1 MGGQSKVFENFF
13 RERPKMSQPPPQS
26 YGPNQPQ
33 GYGPNAPQGWNNGP
47 QPTFYGS
54 GGGAQLS
61 EPKTSPVLA
70 IATMGAGAL
79 ALVGS
84 SGPWAVAK
92 AFGREQS
99 ATGLQSDGWG
109 VTALLLSIGIIAVA
123 GAVAFVPAVKQLT
136 WPMFVV
142 AGLGLVNLIISIV
155 VASNVQ
161 SVNVVGL
168 VQAGMGW
175 GLILLLIASIAVI
188 ALAVV
193 QALQTL
199 KAAKNAHPFPP
210 SSGGMG
216 NPYQGGGQPQG
227 YQNQGPSGA
236 HYGPQGYPH

>member
-1 MGGQSKVFENFF
+1 MRHKGGTTD
-13 RERPKMSQPPPQS
+13 PSQRS
-26 YGPNQPQ
+26 TDRVAG
-33 GYGPNAPQGWNNGP
+33 
-47 QPTFYGS
+47 
-54 GGGAQLS
+54 LS
-61 EPKTSPVLA
+61 CLSPRRHPC
-70 IATMGAGAL
+70 
-79 ALVGS
+79 S
-84 SGPWAVAK
+84 PSPPWAQEHWRWWAAAGRGRWPK

-236 HYGPQGYPH
+236 HHGPQGYPH

>member
-33 GYGPNAPQGWNNGP
+33 GYGPNAPRGWNNGP
-47 QPTFYGS
+47 QPTPYGAV
-54 GGGAQLS
+54 GGAQLPGS
-61 EPKTSPVLA
+61 KTPPVLA

-84 SGPWAVAK
+84 SGPWAVVK
-92 AFGREQS
+92 AFGTEHS
-99 ATGLQSDGWG
+99 ATGLQSGGWG
-109 VTALLLSIGIIAVA
+109 VTALVLSIGIIAFA

-142 AGLGLVNLIISIV
+142 AGLGLVNLIILIV
-155 VASNVQ
+155 VASNIQ
-161 SVNVVGL
+161 SANVAGL

-175 GLILLLIASIAVI
+175 GLILLLIASITVI

-193 QALQTL
+193 QALQAL

-227 YQNQGPSGA
+227 YHAQGPSGA
-236 HYGPQGYPH
+236 YYGPQGYPH